1 MLRSLLRLSAAAAF
15 AALLMPGVPSAAP
28 PPGLAYD
35 EIVRIVA
42 SGTPP
47 PPGNFQA
54 DVAALNA
61 QPVAAATPTPAPR
74 KRGFGGIG
82 GIVGAIAGGGN
93 VAGAVGGAAASN
105 AMDNAVQNSLGAQFG
120 AMGASFANFL
130 QPHLMRYAFWSG
142 WERVEDVTAQTA
154 TIRKCDLG
162 QVIQLNL
169 AAKTYTIY
177 APNAEPIPTA
187 PPGAQGRG
195 RAPAAQPGQPG
206 TALATLTDTT
216 KSLGPL
222 KIEGEPTSGYDTTTS
237 FTTTQATGS
246 CHNSNASIQ
255 TVQYL
260 APLSPPTVNSC
271 PVRVPEGLPETAS
284 AAMPTGG
291 CKPTFSMHRSGPAVP
306 TGRLALYSLVSFGMG
321 SGATPAPAPAP
332 RPSAGPSSMGF
343 LTERGNLKTLGPAD
357 EGLFGIPQGFTKAP

>member
-1 MLRSLLRLSAAAAF
+1 
-15 AALLMPGVPSAAP
+15 MPAVPSAAP

-42 SGTPP
+42 NGTPP

-61 QPVAAATPTPAPR
+61 KPVAAATPTPAPR
-74 KRGFGGIG
+74 KRGFGIG

-93 VAGAVGGAAASN
+93 VAGAVGGSVASS

-130 QPHLMRYAFWSG
+130 QPHLMRYAFWNG

-154 TIRKCDLG
+154 TIRKCDVG

-177 APNAEPIPTA
+177 APNAEPVPTV
-187 PPGAQGRG
+187 PPGAPGRG
-195 RAPAAQPGQPG
+195 RAPAAQPAQPG
-206 TALATLTDTT
+206 TAVATLNDTT
-216 KSLGPL
+216 RSLGPL

-237 FTTTQATGS
+237 FATAQATGS
-246 CHNSNASIQ
+246 CRNSNASIQ

-260 APLSPPTVNSC
+260 APLAPPTVTSC

-306 TGRLALYSLVSFGMG
+306 TGRLALYSLVSFGMAN
-321 SGATPAPAPAP
+321 SAAPTPG
-332 RPSAGPSSMGF
+332 PSAGPSSMGF
-343 LTERGNLKTLGPAD
+343 LTERGNLKSLGPAD
-357 EGLFGIPQGFTKAP
+357 AGLFGIPQGFTKTP